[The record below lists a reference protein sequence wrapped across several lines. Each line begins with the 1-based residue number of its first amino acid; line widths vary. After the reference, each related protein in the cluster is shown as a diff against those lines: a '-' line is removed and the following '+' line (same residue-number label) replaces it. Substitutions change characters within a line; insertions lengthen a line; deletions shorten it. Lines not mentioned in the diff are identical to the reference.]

1 MSSVGVVVRTSICS
15 TVSIISTS
23 ATESFAFD
31 IEKPK
36 IVKAVRPRR
45 KPVAKVLFLNASL
58 IKSMRVSTVLL
69 KTIPIRLF
77 FFRYFIIFD
86 TSSSLKED

>member
-23 ATESFAFD
+23 VTESFAFD

-36 IVKAVRPRR
+36 MVKAVRPKS
-45 KPVAKVLFLNASL
+45 KPVAKVLFLKASL

>member
-23 ATESFAFD
+23 ATGSFAFD

-36 IVKAVRPRR
+36 MVKAVRPKS
-45 KPVAKVLFLNASL
+45 KPVAKVLLLKAFL
-58 IKSMRVSTVLL
+58 IKSIRVSTVLL

-77 FFRYFIIFD
+77 FFRYFILLI
-86 TSSSLKED
+86 SALI

>member
-1 MSSVGVVVRTSICS
+1 MSSVGVVVGTSICS
-15 TVSIISTS
+15 TVSFISAS

-36 IVKAVRPRR
+36 MVKAVRPKS
-45 KPVAKVLFLNASL
+45 KPIAKVLFLNAFL
-58 IKSMRVSTVLL
+58 IASIRVSIVLL
-69 KTIPIRLF
+69 KTIPMRLF

>member
-36 IVKAVRPRR
+36 MVKAV
-45 KPVAKVLFLNASL
+45 KQFQYAYSFLDIL
-58 IKSMRVSTVLL
+58 
-69 KTIPIRLF
+69 
-77 FFRYFIIFD
+77 
-86 TSSSLKED
+86 

>member
-36 IVKAVRPRR
+36 MVKAVRPKS
-45 KPVAKVLFLNASL
+45 KPVEKVLFLNAFL

>member
-36 IVKAVRPRR
+36 MVKAVRPRS
-45 KPVAKVLFLNASL
+45 KPVAKFLFLSAFL
-58 IKSMRVSTVLL
+58 I
-69 KTIPIRLF
+69 
-77 FFRYFIIFD
+77 
-86 TSSSLKED
+86 